1 MDATVIAG
9 FRECDQALRE
19 ASLQQSLYDKGEV
32 VMKDVL
38 LTLHGDAHQRRRQLE
53 VRVFRRNFFK
63 YYEQEVFPP
72 TLEQTLA
79 PVLAAGHVDLI
90 QFGYWVTI
98 NLTADFAGVDR
109 PEKTVEETEALLKMV
124 KTFSEG
130 ATLVHSLRDPDEVSA
145 EVRDALAAFDRCFL
159 QPSIA
164 RRRLLLRRLAAGEI
178 AEEDL
183 PRDVLTVLLR
193 NEDALDLPDDIVL
206 REIAFYMQAG
216 SHSTANAT
224 VHALHEILTWAGEDT
239 GRWRRLGD
247 PLFVQR
253 CVHESLRL
261 HPASP
266 ESWRRATCPV
276 HIAGAGDVDAGQDL
290 VMDLHRANRDPAIF
304 GEDADRFD
312 PDRPLPKGVMP
323 FGLTFGLG
331 VHSCVGRELDGGIPA
346 RADSDP
352 ATRQYGIVPLLVVR
366 LLREGARL
374 DVNDPPTRD
383 PRTKRP
389 NWGRYPVV
397 FERDA
402 AVA

>member
-9 FRECDQALRE
+9 FRECDEALRE
-19 ASLQQSLYDKGEV
+19 ASLKQSLYDKGEV

-72 TLEQTLA
+72 TLEQTIA
-79 PVLAAGHVDLI
+79 PVLAAGHADLI

-109 PEKTVEETEALLKMV
+109 PEKTVEETESLLKMV

-130 ATLVHSLRDPDEVSA
+130 ATLVHSLRDAEEVSA
-145 EVRDALAAFDRCFL
+145 EVRVALVAFDQRFL
-159 QPSIA
+159 QPSIV
-164 RRRLLLRRLAAGEI
+164 RRRALLDRLAAGEI
-178 AEEDL
+178 TDDQL

-193 NEDALDLPDDIVL
+193 NEDALDLPDDVLL

-224 VHALHEILTWAGEDT
+224 VHGLHEVLTWAGDDAA
-239 GRWRRLGD
+239 RWRRLED

-266 ESWRRATCPV
+266 ESWRRTTCPV
-276 HIAGAGDVDAGQDL
+276 HIAGTGDVAPGQDL

-304 GEDADRFD
+304 GEDAERFD
-312 PDRPLPKGVMP
+312 PDRVLPKGVMP

-346 RADSDP
+346 RADTDP
-352 ATRQYGIVPLLVVR
+352 KTHQFGIVPLLVVR

-374 DVNDPPTRD
+374 DPNDPPTRD
-383 PRTKRP
+383 PKTKRP

-397 FERDA
+397 FEKEM